1 MQKGISLFHRFY
13 FFLEN
18 NHDTLVRRILTITII
33 KKYTR
38 TFFTFSLFTFLNN
51 RFLIQFVYLFLNVFV
66 NVICKLTW
74 PW

>member
-1 MQKGISLFHRFY
+1 MQKGISLFYRFY

-51 RFLIQFVYLFLNVFV
+51 RFLIQFVYLFLYVFV